1 MTGDDEL
8 NLLNYISGKFIEPD
22 TGEWLEDFS
31 PATGEVIALVPKSG
45 QNDIN
50 MAVDAAKT
58 VSYTHLTLPTIYSV

>member
-45 QNDIN
+45 QNDIIWQL
-50 MAVDAAKT
+50 MLQRKL
-58 VSYTHLTLPTIYSV
+58 YHLGLH

>member
-50 MAVDAAKT
+50 MAVDAAKKALP
-58 VSYTHLTLPTIYSV
+58 SWSSLTI